1 MRDYQK
7 MSSAS
12 FKPAKP
18 IENPEVA
25 QLLDWCLGLGGETG
39 EVLDHVKHAVY
50 HGEGGDAVLIT
61 PGFLMETAK
70 ELGDVLWYVSAI
82 CTTLN
87 ISLEDVAKLNELK
100 LQHRYTQGYSNA
112 ASADRH
118 QREMALTSLP
128 AYKILQ
134 SRIEGDDDAPVNII
148 VVGPDGAGKTTLIKR
163 LSEVLDMPTVK
174 CDYRTEDKL
183 AETLKRLNTQINVI
197 YDRFFI
203 PDDIVYSAV
212 KHQSHQDYAEAFNLL
227 NQCNPVIIYVTA
239 PLDTLYERSA
249 AWVFLRAQG
258 DEGDS
263 VAVLS
268 VRFVQ
273 IREFFIAR
281 AAPGCPEIDQHCLMV
296 LQRLGQRKG
305 VSFCIRY
312 RKIRERLSQ
321 EIVLCFFCRCDTGQ
335 EHDAQQQ
342 SQDFF
347 HFQNSLHRVQ
357 VPVFTSLSPFVPSV
371 SSVTFLRR
379 TLSWSDFPGSGR
391 SSGGRSQ
398 AFHPQRH
405 GLCPASYRSGR

>member
-249 AWVFLRAQG
+249 AWADDYVKKEELSKIIEEYGNFFDYFEGPVFRVNNT
-258 DEGDS
+258 DPVDS
-263 VAVLS
+263 S
-268 VRFVQ
+268 DYEEMIQ
-273 IREFFIAR
+273 SI
-281 AAPGCPEIDQHCLMV
+281 
-296 LQRLGQRKG
+296 
-305 VSFCIRY
+305 VSFVTSCQALYSRY
-312 RKIRERLSQ
+312 PSYEEFHIYTE
-321 EIVLCFFCRCDTGQ
+321 EDYEHVDCD
-335 EHDAQQQ
+335 
-342 SQDFF
+342 
-347 HFQNSLHRVQ
+347 
-357 VPVFTSLSPFVPSV
+357 
-371 SSVTFLRR
+371 
-379 TLSWSDFPGSGR
+379 
-391 SSGGRSQ
+391 
-398 AFHPQRH
+398 
-405 GLCPASYRSGR
+405 